1 MSSDNTLKI
10 TTDGLDLELDGD
22 RDYIERAYL
31 SMRRVLTEQFFETMR
46 NNPQAGRE
54 TVEMQAASRDAI
66 DEGPIPGAAGS
77 DERFINVVVSE
88 EVYNKL
94 YMLEEERLQKSIL
107 GRLLSL
113 EGIKRI
119 YLDENVERLFRE
131 GIDLGDT
138 LWRELTNAGK
148 AAIGRG
154 D

>member
-66 DEGPIPGAAGS
+66 DEGPIPGAAAS

>member
-1 MSSDNTLKI
+1 MSSDNRLKI

-31 SMRRVLTEQFFETMR
+31 SMRRILTEQFLETMR
-46 NNPQAGRE
+46 SHPQVGRD
-54 TVEMQAASRDAI
+54 TVEMDAQSRTPLD
-66 DEGPIPGAAGS
+66 DGPIPGDS
-77 DERFINVVVSE
+77 DSNDRFINVVVSE
-88 EVYNKL
+88 DIYNKL

-107 GRLLSL
+107 GRILSL
-113 EGIKRI
+113 DGIKRI
-119 YLDENVERLFRE
+119 YLDENVERLFRQ

-138 LWRELTNAGK
+138 LWRELTDAGK

>member
-1 MSSDNTLKI
+1 MSSDNRLKI
-10 TTDGLDLELDGD
+10 NTDGLDLELDGD

-31 SMRRVLTEQFFETMR
+31 SMRRVLTEQFLETMR
-46 NNPQAGRE
+46 ANPQAGRD
-54 TVEMQAASRDAI
+54 TVEIEAQSRDPL
-66 DEGPIPGAAGS
+66 DKGPLPGESGE

-88 EVYNKL
+88 DIYNKL
-94 YMLEEERLQKSIL
+94 YMLEEKRLQKSIL
-107 GRLLSL
+107 GRFLSL
-113 EGIKRI
+113 DGIKRI
-119 YLDENVERLFRE
+119 YLDENVERLFRQ

>member
-1 MSSDNTLKI
+1 MSSDNKLKI
-10 TTDGLDLELDGD
+10 NTDSLDLELDGD

-31 SMRRVLTEQFFETMR
+31 SMRRVLTEQFLETMR
-46 NNPQAGRE
+46 ANPQDGRD
-54 TVEMQAASRDAI
+54 TVELDAQSREPLDQ
-66 DEGPIPGAAGS
+66 GPLPGEPGE

-88 EVYNKL
+88 DIYNKL

-107 GRLLSL
+107 GRFLSL
-113 EGIKRI
+113 NGIKRI
-119 YLDENVERLFRE
+119 YLDENVERLFRQ